1 MTNKQKIILG
11 SVIGLLAVGC
21 IGSIGALIGGAV
33 GNRGG
38 GSYGAG
44 NGVYGE
50 GGQNGNATERDNMII
65 LAKRYMERGEY
76 ERAMNILDNLL
87 IKDATDEEALNLMD
101 DVISLRGTNPSGS
114 SSTTQ
119 DSANG

>member
-1 MTNKQKIILG
+1 MTKKQKIILG

-38 GSYGAG
+38 GSGSGYGGG

-50 GGQNGNATERDNMII
+50 AGQNGGANATERDNMII
-65 LAKRYMERGEY
+65 LAKR
-76 ERAMNILDNLL
+76 
-87 IKDATDEEALNLMD
+87 
-101 DVISLRGTNPSGS
+101 
-114 SSTTQ
+114 
-119 DSANG
+119 